1 MIAVVWVAVQVLIAW
16 LLADLVT
23 GAVHWFEDKYLD
35 PTQTLNFLTSVAAD
49 NDLHH
54 RRPTAMTLSSGW
66 DNMKSGAAV
75 AWPVALVL
83 WLCGAPLWLWLAA
96 FFAGFGN
103 LIHRWAHMP
112 ERKLPVWIRAMQ
124 ATGLFIT
131 HDHHDTHHRSMLR
144 LIPKHLAG
152 YRYCPMTNW
161 VNPVVDYIGLWHRLE
176 WLLYVCG
183 LKTTQKRLE
192 SE

>member
-1 MIAVVWVAVQVLIAW
+1 MMAIVWICAQVLIAW

-35 PTQTLNFLTSVAAD
+35 PTKTLNFLTNVAED

-54 RRPTAMTLSSGW
+54 RRAAAGWPTAF
-66 DNMKSGAAV
+66 
-75 AWPVALVL
+75 VL
-83 WLCGAPLWLWLAA
+83 WLIGAPLWLWLAA
-96 FFAGFGN
+96 FFASFGN

-112 ERKLPVWIRAMQ
+112 DRKLPLWIRTMQ

-131 HDHHDTHHRSMLR
+131 HEHHDTHHRSMLR

-152 YRYCPMTNW
+152 YRFCPMTNW
-161 VNPVVDYIGLWHRLE
+161 VNPLVDHIGLWYGLE
-176 WLLYVCG
+176 WLFGRCG
-183 LKTTQKRLE
+183 LQTTKQRLDLK
-192 SE
+192 